1 MCDTKLQL
9 KTIEAIHLTIKYKKK
24 NTFLKSENVPKAS
37 FLL

>member
-24 NTFLKSENVPKAS
+24 KYIFKK
-37 FLL
+37 